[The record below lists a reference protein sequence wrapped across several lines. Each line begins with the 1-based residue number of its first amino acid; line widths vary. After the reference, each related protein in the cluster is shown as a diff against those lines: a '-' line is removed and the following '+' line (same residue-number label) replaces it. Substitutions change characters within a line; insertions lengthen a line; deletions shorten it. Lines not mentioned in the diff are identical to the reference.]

1 MCPRPEVLIVT
12 WTGLLTLLCLLEML
26 VLGQRQCAAQWHLR
40 CLPTWASVCLG
51 CTFLPALDL
60 NTTSSSLLPSLLVCR
75 IQQLQQLLQ
84 DTTSSSASDS
94 DSSSSSS
101 SSSSD
106 HHPRKKRKKKKD
118 KKKKDKKKS
127 KRKRKHKSKTN
138 DSSDSDWGHADT
150 RTWVLRV
157 LHKKGKRLKC
167 STARPAPWR
176 RPHKL
181 FPLRLKAVY
190 APSMMTSPSHFFP
203 PPGRQL
209 AFTSSLS
216 AHTAQSPMEQQ
227 LKYECVP
234 WYICLSKRIC
244 CMGSDS
250 SASME
255 WAFWFKRMF
264 LHRFW

>member
-1 MCPRPEVLIVT
+1 MYFKILHRPAVLIVT
-12 WTGLLTLLCLLEML
+12 WTGLLTLLEIRNHKRARGSLRLLEML

-60 NTTSSSLLPSLLVCR
+60 NTTSSSLLPSLVVCR

-106 HHPRKKRKKKKD
+106 HHRRKKRKKKKD

-157 LHKKGKRLKC
+157 LHIKKERDWNAAQRDLQ
-167 STARPAPWR
+167 PEDAPIS
-176 RPHKL
+176 
-181 FPLRLKAVY
+181 F
-190 APSMMTSPSHFFP
+190 SPS
-203 PPGRQL
+203 G
-209 AFTSSLS
+209 
-216 AHTAQSPMEQQ
+216 
-227 LKYECVP
+227 
-234 WYICLSKRIC
+234 
-244 CMGSDS
+244 
-250 SASME
+250 
-255 WAFWFKRMF
+255 
-264 LHRFW
+264 

>member
-1 MCPRPEVLIVT
+1 MYFKILHRPAVLIVT
-12 WTGLLTLLCLLEML
+12 WTGLLTLLEIRNHKRARGSLRLLEML

-40 CLPTWASVCLG
+40 CLPTWASV
-51 CTFLPALDL
+51 FLPALDL

-106 HHPRKKRKKKKD
+106 HHRRKKRKKKKD

-157 LHKKGKRLKC
+157 LHVKKERDWNAAQRDLH
-167 STARPAPWR
+167 PEDAPIS
-176 RPHKL
+176 
-181 FPLRLKAVY
+181 F
-190 APSMMTSPSHFFP
+190 SPS
-203 PPGRQL
+203 G
-209 AFTSSLS
+209 
-216 AHTAQSPMEQQ
+216 
-227 LKYECVP
+227 
-234 WYICLSKRIC
+234 
-244 CMGSDS
+244 
-250 SASME
+250 
-255 WAFWFKRMF
+255 
-264 LHRFW
+264 